1 MSLVAGTLGVARTPA
16 GALKPVLGWLV
27 TSAAGGAAPAR
38 PDPDEGMMREVDAVR
53 VQPEQPPSPLPEP
66 EPVPLLRKQLPQHA
80 EKRGGCAIA

>member
-38 PDPDEGMMREVDAVR
+38 PDPDEGMMRK
-53 VQPEQPPSPLPEP
+53 PE
-66 EPVPLLRKQLPQHA
+66 PLLRKQLPQHA